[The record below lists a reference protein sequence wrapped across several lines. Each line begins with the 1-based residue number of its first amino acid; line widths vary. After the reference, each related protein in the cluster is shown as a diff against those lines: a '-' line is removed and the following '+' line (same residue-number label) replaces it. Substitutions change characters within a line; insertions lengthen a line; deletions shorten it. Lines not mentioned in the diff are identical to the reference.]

1 MSYRPGRSTT
11 VISGNEYAFAAL
23 LAAAATSAASVA
35 LLGGHA
41 PNAPEG
47 WKFVTAAAALLL
59 PLAALIT
66 YHDVRYRRIPN
77 PFVLS
82 ALFSSLVINTVA
94 GGGGGLLSALGGC
107 ALAFAL
113 MFGLH
118 LFGAM
123 GAGDVKLFAAV
134 GALFGTRLVPALFV
148 VVLVTGGVL
157 ALLTALRSG
166 TVRTTMLGVFRIFLG
181 LLPGRRIPQFP
192 VPVDRTLT
200 VPYGVAIMIGGI
212 ITLALLPA

>member
-11 VISGNEYAFAAL
+11 GILGNEYALAAL
-23 LAAAATSAASVA
+23 LAAATSAASVA
-35 LLGGHA
+35 LLSGH
-41 PNAPEG
+41 APEG
-47 WKFVTAAAALLL
+47 WRFLTVAASLLL

-66 YHDVRYRRIPN
+66 YYDVRYRRIPN

-82 ALFSSLVINTVA
+82 ALVGGLVINTVA
-94 GGGGGLLSALGGC
+94 RGGDGLLSGLGGC

-134 GALFGTRLVPALFV
+134 GALFGIHLVPPIFL
-148 VVLVTGGVL
+148 VVLVTGGCL
-157 ALLTALRSG
+157 ALMTMIRTGSVRS
-166 TVRTTMLGVFRIFLG
+166 TMGGVVRIFAG
-181 LLPGRRIPQFP
+181 LLPGRR
-192 VPVDRTLT
+192 VPTFTVPADRRLT
-200 VPYGVAIMIGGI
+200 VPYGVAIVLGSVIS
-212 ITLALLPA
+212 LAVFPV

>member
-1 MSYRPGRSTT
+1 MSYRPGRSNTG
-11 VISGNEYAFAAL
+11 ISGNEYALAAL
-23 LAAAATSAASVA
+23 LAAATSAASVA

-41 PNAPEG
+41 PEG
-47 WKFVTAAAALLL
+47 WRFLTAAAALLL
-59 PLAALIT
+59 PLVAFIT

-82 ALFSSLVINTVA
+82 ALVGGLVINTVA
-94 GGGGGLLSALGGC
+94 GGGGGLISGLGGC

-134 GALFGTRLVPALFV
+134 GALFGTQHVPSLFL
-148 VVLVTGGVL
+148 VVLVTGGAL
-157 ALLTALRSG
+157 ALLVALRSG
-166 TVRTTMLGVFRIFLG
+166 SVRTTMVGVLRIFAG
-181 LLPGRRIPQFP
+181 LLPSRSIPKFS
-192 VPVDRTLT
+192 VPEDRTLT
-200 VPYGVAIMIGGI
+200 VPYGVAIMIGGV

>member
-1 MSYRPGRSTT
+1 MSYRPGRSTAG
-11 VISGNEYAFAAL
+11 ILSNEYALAAL
-23 LAAAATSAASVA
+23 LAAATSAASVA

-41 PNAPEG
+41 PEG
-47 WKFVTAAAALLL
+47 WRFLTVAASLLL

-82 ALFSSLVINTVA
+82 TLVGGLVINTVA
-94 GGGGGLLSALGGC
+94 RGGDGLLSGLGGC

-134 GALFGTRLVPALFV
+134 GALFGTQLVLSLFL
-148 VVLVTGGVL
+148 VVLVTGGCL
-157 ALLTALRSG
+157 ALLTMIRTRS
-166 TVRTTMLGVFRIFLG
+166 VMSTMAGVFRIFAG
-181 LLPGRRIPQFP
+181 LLPGRR
-192 VPVDRTLT
+192 VPTFTVPADRRLT
-200 VPYGVAIMIGGI
+200 VPYGVAIVLGSVIS
-212 ITLALLPA
+212 LAVFPV

>member
-11 VISGNEYAFAAL
+11 GISGHEYALAAL
-23 LAAAATSAASVA
+23 LAAATSAASVA

-47 WKFVTAAAALLL
+47 WRFVTAAAALLL

-66 YHDVRYRRIPN
+66 YHDVRYRRVPN

-82 ALFSSLVINTVA
+82 ALVGGLVINTVA
-94 GGGGGLLSALGGC
+94 RGGGGGLLSGLGGC

-134 GALFGTRLVPALFV
+134 GALFGTRLVPSLFL
-148 VVLVTGGVL
+148 VVLATGGAL

-166 TVRTTMLGVFRIFLG
+166 SVRATMIGVLRIFAG
-181 LLPGRRIPQFP
+181 LLPGRSIPKFP
-192 VPVDRTLT
+192 VPEDRTLT
-200 VPYGVAIMIGGI
+200 VPYGVAIMIGGV